1 MPWRYL
7 ARNKR
12 ALFII
17 FALSVALALLT
28 ASWRGDREPGFI
40 DRGIMFVTAPLL
52 KGVASVA
59 RLGSQTV
66 EYLFGSSGLR
76 EENRRLRDEVTRLRQ
91 EVEARLEEEL
101 ACRRLAAIFD
111 FRRETGHQMTVA
123 SVIGHDSTNLF
134 RTILLNKGDRD
145 GMKRNMAVVTP
156 EGVVGKII
164 DVFPRSARVLLLIDR
179 SSGIDVL
186 VQRTRDQGV
195 VQGIGARRCEVK
207 YLSRQ
212 AAVTVGDIIV
222 TSGMA
227 GVFPKGMRVGE
238 VTDVKRGGHLLQKV
252 EVTPAVS
259 LDRLEEVVVLAGEE
273 GEEGP

>member
-12 ALFII
+12 ALLIV
-17 FALSVALALLT
+17 VALLLVSTLLT
-28 ASWRGDREPGFI
+28 ASWRGGRERGFI
-40 DRGIMFVTAPLL
+40 DRGVMFVTMPLL

-59 RLGSQTV
+59 RLGSRTV
-66 EYLFGSSGLR
+66 EYLFGSSDLR
-76 EENRRLRDEVTRLRQ
+76 DENRRLRDEVTRLRQ
-91 EVEARLEEEL
+91 EAEKRLEEEL
-101 ACRRLAAIFD
+101 SCRRLAAILD
-111 FRRETGHQMTVA
+111 FSRETGREMTVA

-145 GMKRNMAVVTP
+145 GLKANMAVVTP

-164 DVFPRSARVLLLIDR
+164 DVFARSARVLLLTDR
-179 SSGIDVL
+179 SSGVDAL

-195 VQGIGARRCEVK
+195 VQGLGARRCEVK

-212 AAVTVGDIIV
+212 AAVTVGDMIV

-227 GVFPKGMRVGE
+227 GIFPKGMRVGE
-238 VTDVKRGGHLLQKV
+238 VTDVRRGGHLLQKV

-259 LDRLEEVVVLAGEE
+259 LDRLEEVIVLVRGE

>member
-12 ALFII
+12 ALLIAA
-17 FALSVALALLT
+17 ALLAVATLLT
-28 ASWRGDREPGFI
+28 ASWRGGRDPGFI

-52 KGVASVA
+52 KGVNAVS
-59 RLGSQTV
+59 RLSSRTV
-66 EYLFGSSGLR
+66 EYIFGSSGLR
-76 EENRRLRDEVTRLRQ
+76 EENHRLRDEVTRLRQ
-91 EVEARLEEEL
+91 EAEKRLEEEL

-111 FRRETGHQMTVA
+111 FRQETGRAMTVA

-145 GMKRNMAVVTP
+145 GLEKNMAVVTP

-164 DVFPRSARVLLLIDR
+164 DVFPRSARVLLLTDR
-179 SSGIDVL
+179 SSGIDAL

-195 VQGIGARRCEVK
+195 VQGLGARRCEVK

-212 AAVTVGDIIV
+212 AAVAVDDVII

-227 GVFPKGMRVGE
+227 GIFPKGMRVGE

-252 EVTPAVS
+252 EITPAVL
-259 LDRLEEVVVLAGEE
+259 LDRLEEVIVLVREE
-273 GEEGP
+273 GKEAP

>member
-12 ALFII
+12 ALLVAA
-17 FALSVALALLT
+17 ALLAVLTLLT
-28 ASWRGDREPGFI
+28 ASWRGSREPGFI

-52 KGVASVA
+52 KGVTSVS
-59 RLGSQTV
+59 RFCGGTV

-76 EENRRLRDEVTRLRQ
+76 EENQRLRDEVALLRR
-91 EVEARLEEEL
+91 EAGERLEEEM

-111 FRRETGHQMTVA
+111 FRRETGRQMTVA

-134 RTILLNKGDRD
+134 RTILLNKGVRD
-145 GMKRNMAVVTP
+145 GLEPNMAVVTP

-164 DVFPRSARVLLLIDR
+164 DVFPRSARVLLLTDR
-179 SSGIDVL
+179 SSGIDAL

-195 VQGIGARRCEVK
+195 VQGLGAGRCEVK

-212 AAVTVGDIIV
+212 AAVTAGDMIV

-227 GVFPKGMRVGE
+227 GIFPKGMRVGK
-238 VTDVKRGGHLLQKV
+238 VTKVRRGGHLLQKV
-252 EVTPAVS
+252 EIAPAVF
-259 LDRLEEVVVLAGEE
+259 LDRLEEVIVLVREE
-273 GEEGP
+273 EKVAP

>member
-12 ALFII
+12 ALLIAA
-17 FALSVALALLT
+17 ALVAALTLLT
-28 ASWRGDREPGFI
+28 ASWRGGREPGYI

-52 KGVASVA
+52 KGFASVA
-59 RLGSQTV
+59 DLGSQTV

-91 EVEARLEEEL
+91 EAEKRFEEEL
-101 ACRRLAAIFD
+101 ACRRLSEIFE
-111 FRRETGHQMTVA
+111 FRRETGHRMTVA

-134 RTILLNKGDRD
+134 RTILLNKGERD
-145 GMKRNMAVVTP
+145 GLEKNLAVITP

-164 DVFPRSARVLLLIDR
+164 DVFPRSARVLLITDR
-179 SSGIDVL
+179 SSGIDAI

-195 VQGIGARRCEVK
+195 VLGLGARRCEVK
-207 YLSRQ
+207 YLSRR
-212 AAVTVGDIIV
+212 AAVTVGDRIV

-227 GVFPKGMRVGE
+227 GIFPKGMRIGE
-238 VTDVKRGGHLLQKV
+238 VADVRRGGHLLQKV

-259 LDRLEEVVVLAGEE
+259 LDRLEEVIVLVREE
-273 GEEGP
+273 GKEGQ

>member
-12 ALFII
+12 ALLIA
-17 FALSVALALLT
+17 FALLVALALLT
-28 ASWRGDREPGFI
+28 ASWRGGRETGFI
-40 DRGIMFVTAPLL
+40 DRGIMFVTAPIL
-52 KGVASVA
+52 KGVASVT
-59 RLGSQTV
+59 RLGGQTM
-66 EYLFGSSGLR
+66 EHLFGSFGLR
-76 EENRRLRDEVTRLRQ
+76 EENRLLRDEVTRLRQ
-91 EVEARLEEEL
+91 GMEERLEEEL

-145 GMKRNMAVVTP
+145 GLKRNLAVVTP
-156 EGVVGKII
+156 DGVVGKII
-164 DVFPRSARVLLLIDR
+164 DVFPRSARVLLLTDR
-179 SSGIDVL
+179 SSGIDAI

-195 VQGIGARRCEVK
+195 VQGLGAHRCEVK

-212 AAVTVGDIIV
+212 AAVTVGDMII

-227 GVFPKGMRVGE
+227 GIFPKGMRVGE
-238 VTDVKRGGHLLQKV
+238 VVDVKRGGHLLQKV

-259 LDRLEEVVVLAGEE
+259 LDRLEEVIVLVRGEGKE
-273 GEEGP
+273 TP

>member
-12 ALFII
+12 ALLIAA
-17 FALSVALALLT
+17 ALLAAFALLT
-28 ASWRGDREPGFI
+28 ASWRGGREPGFI
-40 DRGIMFVTAPLL
+40 DRGIMFVTTPLL
-52 KGVASVA
+52 KGVTAVV
-59 RLGSQTV
+59 RLGGRTG

-76 EENRRLRDEVTRLRQ
+76 EENHRLRGEVIRLRQ
-91 EVEARLEEEL
+91 EAEKQLQEEL

-111 FRRETGHQMTVA
+111 FRREMVREMTVA
-123 SVIGHDSTNLF
+123 SVIGHDSTNFF
-134 RTILLNKGDRD
+134 RTILLNKGDLD
-145 GMKRNMAVVTP
+145 GLENNMAVVTP
-156 EGVVGKII
+156 EGVVGRVI
-164 DVFPRSARVLLLIDR
+164 DVFPRSARVLLLTDR
-179 SSGIDVL
+179 SSGIDAL

-195 VQGIGARRCEVK
+195 AQGLGARRCEVK

-227 GVFPKGMRVGE
+227 GIFPKGMRVGE

-252 EVTPAVS
+252 EVTPVVS
-259 LDRLEEVVVLAGEE
+259 LDRLEEVIVLVGRE